1 MLFTLD
7 YLDFKTGITL
17 RFFLLPRVFF
27 PLPRG
32 YLFCRDSCGP
42 QLDCFFVC
50 KKVKENIVH
59 YKNLTF
65 SKAWTVV
72 DVICNFLPTVT
83 AKHLSADPLQMFQ
96 DGGKWWSAAEPFTAF
111 SYSMVHL
118 GNSFQP
124 PMLSFMPWGQCY
136 FFLPWVFHFCRNVI
150 LFVVR
155 FFFCRD
161 SRGSNFLKIEERGNL
176 W

>member
-1 MLFTLD
+1 M
-7 YLDFKTGITL
+7 

-50 KKVKENIVH
+50 KKVKENIVP

-72 DVICNFLPTVT
+72 DVIWNFLPTVT

-96 DGGKWWSAAEPFTAF
+96 DGGKWWSAAEPFIAF
-111 SYSMVHL
+111 SYPMVHL
-118 GNSFQP
+118 GNSSQP
-124 PMLSFMPWGQCY
+124 PMLSFMPWGQC
-136 FFLPWVFHFCRNVI
+136 F
-150 LFVVR
+150 
-155 FFFCRD
+155 FFFCLE
-161 SRGSNFLKIEERGNL
+161 SFTFAVMLFFLS
-176 W
+176 WDFSFAVTVVVPTS